1 MSTSSQVLS
10 CDENCN
16 RSNGEKQIRT
26 MVVSIIANI
35 YLACVQTL
43 LFLLAYINRHK
54 NCYCYPHLTG
64 EETEAQRS

>member
-10 CDENCN
+10 CDENSN
-16 RSNGEKQIRT
+16 NGEKQIRT
-26 MVVSIIANI
+26 MVVSITTNI
-35 YLACVQTL
+35 YLAYVQTL
-43 LFLLAYINRHK
+43 LFLFAYINKHK